1 MAAHFRRRR
10 LTLVGRGA
18 AAGTT
23 LLLTG
28 VFLGSAGAAPLGSV
42 VPVPAPAVDIAD
54 PIQVGRQDPAPHPP
68 PVRVAR
74 VLSPCSAKR
83 VQLQA
88 VETEIRTAYR
98 TPTALELAEDAG
110 VIASAIAAQCGWE
123 GR

>member
-1 MAAHFRRRR
+1 MRRSR
-10 LTLVGRGA
+10 LTLVGRGV

-28 VFLGSAGAAPLGSV
+28 VFLGQAGAAPLGSV
-42 VPVPAPAVDIAD
+42 VPVPDPAVDIGS
-54 PIQVGRQDPAPHPP
+54 PIQVSRDDPVPHLP

-74 VLSPCSAKR
+74 VLSPCAAKR
-83 VQLQA
+83 TQLTA
-88 VETEIRTAYR
+88 TEAELRSVYR